1 MNRTI
6 VWLMAITSGAT
17 AANLYYNQPLLAAIA
32 RSLHASVQDTGL
44 IPTLSQVGYALGNLF
59 IVPLGDLLER
69 RRLMVT
75 LLIGTA
81 LALAAAAVAPT
92 IAWLVAAS
100 LIIGITTIVP
110 QITVPFA
117 ALLAPPPMRGKVV
130 GTVVSGLLIGI
141 LLARTVS
148 GLVGAEMGWRAM
160 YWIASGLML
169 SLAIVLFR
177 VLPKSAPAV
186 VLTYPQLMRSML
198 ELMREPILQ
207 EASITG
213 AMSFGAYSVFW
224 STLVFH
230 LEQPPYQYSSSIVGL
245 FGLIG
250 IVGAIAAP
258 IAGRLSDQKSPR
270 LTVTLGLI
278 TTVFSFLVLWLLGY
292 RLWGLIV
299 GVSLLDLGVQVI
311 MVSNQALIYK
321 LPTEMHSRLNSLFTT
336 FYFLGGAIG
345 SYLGALSWNLWQWNG
360 VCATGLLLLSIGFI
374 AALIRRKH

>member
-17 AANLYYNQPLLAAIA
+17 VANLYYNQPLLAAIA

-148 GLVGAEMGWRAM
+148 GLVGAEMGWRA
-160 YWIASGLML
+160 ISGDF
-169 SLAIVLFR
+169 SC
-177 VLPKSAPAV
+177 P
-186 VLTYPQLMRSML
+186 
-198 ELMREPILQ
+198 
-207 EASITG
+207 
-213 AMSFGAYSVFW
+213 
-224 STLVFH
+224 
-230 LEQPPYQYSSSIVGL
+230 
-245 FGLIG
+245 
-250 IVGAIAAP
+250 
-258 IAGRLSDQKSPR
+258 GR
-270 LTVTLGLI
+270 
-278 TTVFSFLVLWLLGY
+278 
-292 RLWGLIV
+292 
-299 GVSLLDLGVQVI
+299 
-311 MVSNQALIYK
+311 
-321 LPTEMHSRLNSLFTT
+321 
-336 FYFLGGAIG
+336 
-345 SYLGALSWNLWQWNG
+345 
-360 VCATGLLLLSIGFI
+360 
-374 AALIRRKH
+374 

>member
-6 VWLMAITSGAT
+6 IWLMAITSGAT

-32 RSLHASVQDTGL
+32 QSLHASVQDTGL